1 MAEEMNGNAMNWGY
15 TPVEHEDTNR
25 YATHGTGTAGI
36 TLGSV
41 ALGLIGAQILGNGGL
56 GNLFGGRPMGPA
68 PDFLPR
74 TEAVLMQ
81 ELASKNADIAR
92 LEAQSYTTA
101 AVDAVRKELQ
111 SQITINKDLQ
121 ANVNLNQ
128 ATLNA
133 TQGGLLT
140 GIQAQI
146 AQLQT
151 CFRMMIPDTNVV
163 PAPAATASSQG

>member
-1 MAEEMNGNAMNWGY
+1 MAEEMNGNGMNWGY

-41 ALGLIGAQILGNGGL
+41 ALGLIGAQLLGNGGL
-56 GNLFGGRPMGPA
+56 GNLFGTRPMGPA

-92 LEAQSYTTA
+92 LEAQSYTTS

-111 SQITINKDLQ
+111 AQITINKDLQ
-121 ANVNLNQ
+121 ANTNLTQ

-133 TQGGLLT
+133 TQAGLIAGL
-140 GIQAQI
+140 QAQL
-146 AQLQT
+146 AQLQS
-151 CFRMMIPDTNVV
+151 CFHMMIPGSNVV
-163 PAPAATASSQG
+163 PETATASTQG

>member
-1 MAEEMNGNAMNWGY
+1 MAEEMNSNGMNWGY
-15 TPVEHEDTNR
+15 TPVEHEESNK
-25 YATHGTGTAGI
+25 YATHGMGTAGV

-41 ALGLIGAQILGNGGL
+41 ALGLLGAQVLGNGGL

-92 LEAQSYTTA
+92 LEAQNYTTA

-121 ANVNLNQ
+121 ANVNLTQ

-133 TQGGLLT
+133 TQAGIITGL
-140 GIQAQI
+140 QAQL
-146 AQLQT
+146 AQLQS
-151 CFRMMIPDTNVV
+151 CFHMMIPGSNVV
-163 PAPAATASSQG
+163 PTPAATTSAA